1 MKKKEN
7 IFQLLTQK
15 PWEPSHA
22 KIDNEHEGRTL
33 ALSKAKLGVRT
44 IIAVST
50 VIFSLMIVGYADRM
64 FVYDWASMPEPWLLW
79 VNTGVLI
86 ISSFFFYKVKV
97 AADQKQLEKVKNGLL
112 LIGFLAFAFL
122 VGQLLVWQHLI
133 KLGYYVSSNPANSYF
148 YLFTAV
154 HGLHLM
160 GGLFFWGRTTIKF
173 LKGNYNISKLQQAIE
188 LCATYWHFLLLVWLV
203 LFGMMIAW

>member
-15 PWEPSHA
+15 PWEPSQA
-22 KIDNEHEGRTL
+22 TIDNEHEGRTL

-64 FVYDWASMPEPWLLW
+64 LVYDWTNMPVPWLLW

-86 ISSFFFYKVKV
+86 ISSFFFFHVF
-97 AADQKQLEKVKNGLL
+97 AT
-112 LIGFLAFAFL
+112 LAEL
-122 VGQLLVWQHLI
+122 T
-133 KLGYYVSSNPANSYF
+133 SP
-148 YLFTAV
+148 
-154 HGLHLM
+154 
-160 GGLFFWGRTTIKF
+160 GGT
-173 LKGNYNISKLQQAIE
+173 S
-188 LCATYWHFLLLVWLV
+188 
-203 LFGMMIAW
+203 

>member
-15 PWEPSHA
+15 PWEPSQV
-22 KIDNEHEGRTL
+22 KIDNEHDGTTL

-64 FVYDWASMPEPWLLW
+64 FVYDWASMPDPWLLW

-160 GGLFFWGRTTIKF
+160 GGLFFWGRTTTKF

>member
-1 MKKKEN
+1 VKKKEN

-15 PWEPSHA
+15 PWEPSQV
-22 KIDNEHEGRTL
+22 KIDNEHDGTTL

-64 FVYDWASMPEPWLLW
+64 FVYDWASMPDPWLLW

-160 GGLFFWGRTTIKF
+160 GGLFFWGRTTTKF

>member
-15 PWEPSHA
+15 PWEPSQA
-22 KIDNEHEGRTL
+22 KIDNEHDGATL

-64 FVYDWASMPEPWLLW
+64 FVYDWKSMPDPWLLW

-86 ISSFFFYKVKV
+86 ISSFFF
-97 AADQKQLEKVKNGLL
+97 
-112 LIGFLAFAFL
+112 
-122 VGQLLVWQHLI
+122 I
-133 KLGYYVSSNPANSYF
+133 KPKLRPITNN
-148 YLFTAV
+148 
-154 HGLHLM
+154 
-160 GGLFFWGRTTIKF
+160 
-173 LKGNYNISKLQQAIE
+173 LKK
-188 LCATYWHFLLLVWLV
+188 
-203 LFGMMIAW
+203 

>member
-15 PWEPSHA
+15 PWEPSQV
-22 KIDNEHEGRTL
+22 KIDNEHDGTTL

-64 FVYDWASMPEPWLLW
+64 FVYDWTSMPEPWLLW

>member
-15 PWEPSHA
+15 PWEPSQA

-64 FVYDWASMPEPWLLW
+64 FMYDWASMPDPWLLW

-112 LIGFLAFAFL
+112 LIGFLAFTFL

-160 GGLFFWGRTTIKF
+160 GGLFFWGRTTIVHT
-173 LKGNYNISKLQQAIE
+173 YQPQQR
-188 LCATYWHFLLLVWLV
+188 V
-203 LFGMMIAW
+203 

>member
-15 PWEPSHA
+15 PWEPSQV
-22 KIDNEHEGRTL
+22 KIDNEHDGTTL

-64 FVYDWASMPEPWLLW
+64 FVYDWASMPDPWLLW

-160 GGLFFWGRTTIKF
+160 GGLFFWGRTTTKF
-173 LKGNYNISKLQQAIE
+173 LKGNYDISKLQQAIE

>member
-15 PWEPSHA
+15 PWEPSQV
-22 KIDNEHEGRTL
+22 KIDNEHDGTTL

-64 FVYDWASMPEPWLLW
+64 FVYDWASMPDPWLLW

-122 VGQLLVWQHLI
+122 VGQLLVWQHLL

>member
-15 PWEPSHA
+15 PWEPSQA
-22 KIDNEHEGRTL
+22 KIDNEHDGATL
-33 ALSKAKLGVRT
+33 DLSKAKLGVRT

-64 FVYDWASMPEPWLLW
+64 FVHDWRSMPDPWLLW

-86 ISSFFFYKVKV
+86 ISSFFFYKTKI
-97 AADQKQLEKVKNGLL
+97 AADHKQLEKVKNGLL
-112 LIGFLAFAFL
+112 MIGFLAFTFL

-160 GGLFFWGRTTIKF
+160 GGLFFWARTTTKF

>member
-15 PWEPSHA
+15 PWEPSQV
-22 KIDNEHEGRTL
+22 KIDNEHDGTTL

-64 FVYDWASMPEPWLLW
+64 FVYDWASMPDPWLLW

-86 ISSFFFYKVKV
+86 ISSFFFYKTKV

-112 LIGFLAFAFL
+112 LIGFLAFTFL

-160 GGLFFWGRTTIKF
+160 GGLFFWGRTTTKF

>member
-15 PWEPSHA
+15 PWEPSQV
-22 KIDNEHEGRTL
+22 KIDNEHDGTTL
-33 ALSKAKLGVRT
+33 TLSKAKLGVRT

-64 FVYDWASMPEPWLLW
+64 FVYDWASMPDPWLLW

-203 LFGMMIAW
+203 LFGMMIVW

>member
-15 PWEPSHA
+15 PWEPSQV
-22 KIDNEHEGRTL
+22 KIDNEHDGTTL
-33 ALSKAKLGVRT
+33 DLSKAKLGVRT

-64 FVYDWASMPEPWLLW
+64 FVYDWASMPDPWLLW